1 MAYTERLEEVADQL
15 GYRDTGG
22 YVHET
27 AGSEVGARD
36 FVWRDLKDKC
46 QVDAAYFR
54 GAVPLVAFVEAG
66 SPQDLG
72 PAHRRLWNFGRV
84 PVLIASM
91 PQEVAAVSCVVPP
104 APEPSDGG
112 SVLRSARANQPL
124 QSVLQEFTRFNIEN
138 GHAATAYRQQF
149 DRRLRV
155 DYQLLGNLRRLRA
168 RLLKSN
174 LDAIHVEQ
182 LIGRSIFIR
191 YLEDR
196 GILTQ
201 ERLLELGE
209 FQSFVRTLGA
219 GPNAV
224 AQLFEALCQHF
235 NGDVF
240 ALNNTEAYFPP
251 QAIDDLFQFFSGTD
265 LKTGQQVP
273 WPYDFNVI
281 PPELI
286 SSIYEQ
292 LLAEKQ
298 RQYAAYYTPWHLVDL
313 VLDELVPWQADTAEP
328 SILDPSCGSGIFLAE
343 AFRRFVYQH
352 TMANEDPLSFDDLSG
367 LLTRCVYGVDS
378 SPVAIGVSALS
389 LSLALL
395 EHIDPAAAW
404 RDARLPELVDHNLIV
419 SDFFE
424 DHALANRR
432 FDFVVGNPPW
442 MSALT
447 QAAAAYVL
455 GQKMELPDQ
464 QIALVFLWRA
474 VDLTEVGGA
483 VGLVLP
489 AKSLLHNRSE
499 TAEASRRHIFND
511 LNVETVV
518 DLSPL
523 RRETFGAAVGPAS
536 IVIVRGHR
544 DDFDLPKTIHV
555 SPRRTPLAD
564 AIDGVVVSQEN
575 IRQVPQA
582 IAGTSTIVWKTYLWG
597 GPADFDL
604 VTRLRENF
612 PRLETVARKND
623 WIVGQG
629 FQVKGGDQ
637 NDASELVGMPLLLT
651 SSVDTMR
658 LVSAPT
664 ETVTDAIMHRPRDS
678 RIYRAPHVIMRK
690 GFRYYPVSVFLDID
704 AAFTDGLFAIAGP
717 VKDAE
722 ELRVISGLL
731 NSSIAHYWFF
741 MTSSSWGIERE
752 QIHLNEYLSLPIPP
766 IVGSVRREILK
777 AVKMAADERS
787 NEHDWRQAL
796 DEAAFRAYGFTLSEE
811 DLVRDGLDIKVD
823 EYHRGPSSVAYE
835 VPSTEELAEYCRVI
849 ESHLNTIESVRWNA
863 ELLER
868 SAGFAV
874 VACKAS
880 GIRVSESDFQ
890 FSLERLMSMSDTP
903 LEGWMSP
910 AVVMQPSVIII
921 EGTSVYL
928 VKPDQRRSWTRST
941 ARSDAAEVLSAILL
955 APSTR
960 EI

>member
-1 MAYTERLEEVADQL
+1 MAYTDRLEEIADQL
-15 GYRDTGG
+15 GYRDTSG

-27 AGSEVGARD
+27 SRSEAGARD

-54 GAVPLVAFVEAG
+54 GAVPLVAFVEAD
-66 SPQDLG
+66 SPQDVG

-91 PQEVAAVSCVVPP
+91 PQEVAAVSCVAPP
-104 APEPSDGG
+104 APGPSDGG

-124 QSVLQEFTRFNIEN
+124 QSILQEFTRFNVEN
-138 GHAATAYRQQF
+138 GRAATAYRQQF

-155 DYQLLGNLRRLRA
+155 DYQLLENLWQLRA
-168 RLLKSN
+168 SLLESN

-196 GILTQ
+196 GILSQ
-201 ERLLELGE
+201 EHLLELGE
-209 FQSFVRTLGA
+209 FQSFVQTLRA
-219 GPNAV
+219 GPDAV

-235 NGDVF
+235 KGDVF
-240 ALNNTEAYFPP
+240 ALSNTETHLPA

-265 LKTGQQVP
+265 LRTGRQAL
-273 WPYDFNVI
+273 WPYDFNII
-281 PPELI
+281 PSELI

-292 LLAEKQ
+292 LLSDRQ

-313 VLDELVPWQADTAEP
+313 VLDELVPWQAGTAEQ
-328 SILDPSCGSGIFLAE
+328 SILDPCCGSGIFLAE
-343 AFRRFVYQH
+343 AFKRFAYQH
-352 TMANEDPLSFDDLSG
+352 TIANGQPPSFDGLSG
-367 LLTRCVYGVDS
+367 LLTRCVYGVDA
-378 SPVAIGVSALS
+378 SPVAIGVAALS

-395 EHIDPAAAW
+395 EHVDPATAW
-404 RDARLPELVDHNLIV
+404 RDARLPELVGRNLVV

-424 DHALANRR
+424 DHALSSRR
-432 FDFVVGNPPW
+432 FDLVVGNPPW

-447 QAAAAYVL
+447 PAAAAYVL
-455 GQKMELPDQ
+455 GQKTDLPDQ
-464 QIALVFLWRA
+464 QIALAFLWRA
-474 VDLTEVGGA
+474 VDSTEVGGA

-489 AKSLLHNRSE
+489 AKSLLHNRSA

-511 LNVETVV
+511 LNVEAVV

-523 RRETFGAAVGPAS
+523 RRETFGAAIAPAS
-536 IVIVRGHR
+536 IVIIRGHR
-544 DDFDLPKTIHV
+544 DDRDLPKTIHV

-564 AIDGVVVSQEN
+564 AIDGIVVSQEN

-597 GPADFDL
+597 SPADLDL

-612 PRLETVARKND
+612 PSLEAVARKND
-623 WIVGQG
+623 WTVGQG
-629 FQVKGGDQ
+629 FQVSGGDQ
-637 NDASELVGMPLLLT
+637 NDASGLVGMALLPT
-651 SSVDTMR
+651 ASVDTMR
-658 LVSAPT
+658 LASAPT
-664 ETVTDAIMHRPRDS
+664 ETVTDAIMHRPRDP

-690 GFRYYPVSVFLDID
+690 GFRYYPVSVFLNID
-704 AAFTDGLFAIAGP
+704 VAFTDGLFAIAGSAR
-717 VKDAE
+717 DAE

-752 QIHLNEYLSLPIPP
+752 QIQLNEYLSLPIPP
-766 IVGSVRREILK
+766 VTGDVRLKILR
-777 AVKMAADERS
+777 AVESAADERS
-787 NEHDWRQAL
+787 AGVEWRQVL

-823 EYHRGPSSVAYE
+823 EYRNGPGSVAYE
-835 VPSTEELAEYCRVI
+835 MPSTEELAVYCSVI
-849 ESHLNTIESVRWNA
+849 ASHLNAIESVRWNA

-868 SAGFAV
+868 SGGFAV
-874 VACKAS
+874 VVCEAS
-880 GIRVSESDFQ
+880 GIRVSGSDFQ
-890 FSLERLMSMSDTP
+890 FSLGQLMSMADAP
-903 LEGWMSP
+903 LEGWRSP
-910 AVVMQPSVIII
+910 AVVMQPSVIVV
-921 EGTSVYL
+921 EGTRVYL
-928 VKPDQRRSWTRST
+928 VKPDERRCWTRST
-941 ARSDAAEVLSAILL
+941 ARSDAAEVLSAILM
-955 APSTR
+955 ATSTR
-960 EI
+960 EA